1 MSSAVHITES
11 RQYKTVMYC
20 AVKMI
25 SDMRRQRALYKYDNK
40 SIELNENRALRLRD
54 AAAERQ
60 VSSFHYGALQSPDG
74 Q

>member
-1 MSSAVHITES
+1 
-11 RQYKTVMYC
+11 
-20 AVKMI
+20 
-25 SDMRRQRALYKYDNK
+25 MRRQRALYKYDNK